1 MVAIDH
7 SMSEAVR
14 AAYGRGQDEERMEPL
29 VRVGEDGRPVG
40 RLCPGDAVIFYDL
53 RGEREVELTAAL
65 VDPAFAPFPVER
77 LDLRFATMIEYDP
90 QLPVRVGFPPLER
103 LRGTLAEVV
112 SRAGLGQSRVAESE
126 KAIHVSYFFAGK
138 RQEPFPLERRVV
150 LHSPAEPLASPGM
163 RAVEI
168 AEAVE
173 AELADPT
180 RALVVANLANIDVV
194 GHSEHRDAIEQAVAA
209 VDAALGRMVRAA
221 GRHGVAA
228 VVTADHGTVERWLF
242 PEGTVDTGH
251 TDSPVPCVVVL
262 PPGAASRGLRDGG
275 SLVDVAPTILELLG
289 LERPAEMTGRSLLA
303 PGSAPR
309 RGRVLLVVCDGWGV
323 AAPGPGNLIA
333 ATPTPVMDELR
344 ATFPHTLL
352 AAAGE
357 AVGLPPGT
365 VGNSEAGHLHLGAG
379 RIVPA
384 DRVRIAEAI
393 EDGSFFANEAFCWA
407 AESARDARRP
417 LHLLGIVSFFSS
429 HGSLDHLFALL
440 ELARRVGVPEVFVHG
455 LLGRRGERPQSG
467 AHYVGLVEKHVAELG
482 LGQVVSVIGRH
493 WALDRE
499 QHWDRV
505 RRAYD
510 LLVRGIGVAA
520 TKWEGASRAAGR

>member
-29 VRVGEDGRPVG
+29 VRVDRDGQAMG
-40 RLCPGDAVIFYDL
+40 RIEPGDAVIFYDI
-53 RGEREVELTAAL
+53 RGEREVELTTAL

-77 LDLRFATMIEYDP
+77 LDLRFATMIEYAP

-262 PPGAASRGLRDGG
+262 PPEAASRGLRDGG

-333 ATPTPVMDELR
+333 ATPTPVMDELQ

-379 RIVPA
+379 RVVPA

-393 EDGSFFANEAFCWA
+393 EDGSFFANEAFRWA

-510 LLVRGIGVAA
+510 LLVRGIGQP
-520 TKWEGASRAAGR
+520 AGPG

>member
-1 MVAIDH
+1 MVID
-7 SMSEAVR
+7 SCMSEAVR

-29 VRVGEDGRPVG
+29 VRVAGDGHAVG
-40 RLCPGDAVIFYDL
+40 RIEPGDSVIFYDL

-65 VDPAFAPFPVER
+65 VDPTFAPFPVER
-77 LDLRFATMIEYDP
+77 LDLRFVTMIEYDAK
-90 QLPVRVGFPPLER
+90 LPVRVGFPPLEH

-112 SRAGLGQSRVAESE
+112 SRSGLGQSRVAESE

-138 RQEPFPLERRVV
+138 RQEAFPRERRIV
-150 LHSPAEPLASPGM
+150 LDSPAEPLVSPAM
-163 RAVEI
+163 RA
-168 AEAVE
+168 AEVADAVE
-173 AELADPT
+173 AELADPAQ
-180 RALVVANLANIDVV
+180 ALIVANLANIDVV
-194 GHSEHRDAIEQAVAA
+194 GHSECRDAIEQAVMA
-209 VDAALGRMVRAA
+209 VDTAVGRMVRAA
-221 GRHGVAA
+221 RRCGVAA

-251 TDSPVPCVVVL
+251 TDSPVPCLVVP
-262 PPGAASRGLRDGG
+262 PPGAVSCRLRDGG
-275 SLVDVAPTILELLG
+275 SLSDVAPTILDLLG
-289 LERPAEMTGRSLLA
+289 LDKPAEMTGRSLLA
-303 PGSAPR
+303 CGSLPR
-309 RGRVLLVVCDGWGV
+309 CGRVLLVICDGWGV

-333 ATPTPVMDELR
+333 ATPTPAMDELQG
-344 ATFPHTLL
+344 AFPHTLL

-379 RIVPA
+379 RVVPA

-393 EDGSFFANEAFCWA
+393 EDGSFFTNEAFRWA
-407 AESARDARRP
+407 AEAARDTRRP

-467 AHYVGLVEKHVAELG
+467 ADYVALVEKRVAELG
-482 LGQVVSVIGRH
+482 LGRLVSVIGRY

-510 LLVRGIGVAA
+510 LLVHGIGRPVGAA
-520 TKWEGASRAAGR
+520 